1 MEAFK
6 GFLQL
11 CQEFLVALWQTALL
25 WFTDPL
31 IASGIA
37 VVLLVLLLVFF
48 LSKKQPSRIRAFN
61 NGSGY
66 VEISR
71 SALVDIIRS
80 KSEQIDIEKKP
91 GVVIRTRRGK
101 LHVDIKIRLLP
112 SRRLTEVSDIL
123 QQHLREALQDGLGIR
138 KLGNIN
144 VMVTGVRVKTGKAAR
159 KSLPLNPEPP
169 KSRESDTQSS
179 AEAES
184 ATFEV
189 MDDDASKKSD
199 DSDKHTEKRE
209 AEPAESAGSETDKRE
224 ESSEVSETKSENV
237 ELSQEDSDKRE
248 KGSV

>member
-6 GFLQL
+6 GFLLQ
-11 CQEFLVALWQTALL
+11 CQEFLVAFGHTFWG
-25 WFTDPL
+25 WFSNPWVAGGVAA
-31 IASGIA
+31 I
-37 VVLLVLLLVFF
+37 LLVFLLIFF
-48 LSKKQPSRIRAFN
+48 LSKKQPSRIRAFT

-91 GVVIRTRRGK
+91 GVVIRSRRGK

-123 QQHLREALQDGLGIR
+123 QQHLREALQEGLGIR

-159 KSLPLNPEPP
+159 KSLPLNPDVQEPEKNKVEP
-169 KSRESDTQSS
+169 KRDT
-179 AEAES
+179 ES

-189 MDDDASKKSD
+189 VDDDKRGEETEAQMQDSTAGDDASKADIKANPD
-199 DSDKHTEKRE
+199 D
-209 AEPAESAGSETDKRE
+209 AEMNPEEDIDKR
-224 ESSEVSETKSENV
+224 
-237 ELSQEDSDKRE
+237 DK
-248 KGSV
+248 

>member
-6 GFLQL
+6 GFLQM
-11 CQEFLVALWQTALL
+11 CQEFLIALWQTAVL
-25 WFTDPL
+25 WFTDPW
-31 IASGIA
+31 IAGGI
-37 VVLLVLLLVFF
+37 VLVLLVLLLVYF

-61 NGSGY
+61 NGNGY

-91 GVVIRTRRGK
+91 GVVIRSRRGK

-159 KSLPLNPEPP
+159 KSLPLNPEPS
-169 KSRESDTQSS
+169 KSRDADAASS
-179 AEAES
+179 TEAES

-189 MDDDASKKSD
+189 MDDDPSADSRSSSSVKETEKKAADPSELSNT
-199 DSDKHTEKRE
+199 DSDKSEDNSDATSAVGDLSPE
-209 AEPAESAGSETDKRE
+209 ADDDGK
-224 ESSEVSETKSENV
+224 K
-237 ELSQEDSDKRE
+237 K
-248 KGSV
+248 

>member
-6 GFLQL
+6 GFLL
-11 CQEFLVALWQTALL
+11 LVQEFLVALGRTALQ
-25 WFTDPL
+25 WFTDPW

-37 VVLLVLLLVFF
+37 LLLLVLLLIFF
-48 LSKKQPSRIRAFN
+48 LSKKQPSRIRAFD

-169 KSRESDTQSS
+169 KSEGTDSKAQ

-189 MDDDASKKSD
+189 VDDTSSNKESKS
-199 DSDKHTEKRE
+199 
-209 AEPAESAGSETDKRE
+209 P
-224 ESSEVSETKSENV
+224 ESSEPKDASTVSESGAEV
-237 ELSQEDSDKRE
+237 DEPPPEEEPGKRE
-248 KGSV
+248 SGTV

>member
-6 GFLQL
+6 GFLLQ
-11 CQEFLVALWQTALL
+11 CQEFLVAFGHTFWG
-25 WFTDPL
+25 WFSDPW
-31 IASGIA
+31 ITGGVATI
-37 VVLLVLLLVFF
+37 LLVSLLVFF
-48 LSKKQPSRIRAFN
+48 LSKKQPSRIRAFT

-71 SALVDIIRS
+71 TALVEIIRS

-91 GVVIRTRRGK
+91 GVVIRSRRGK

-123 QQHLREALQDGLGIR
+123 QQHLREALQEGLGIR

-159 KSLPLNPEPP
+159 KSLPLNPDVQEPERKKKPDP
-169 KSRESDTQSS
+169 KRES
-179 AEAES
+179 ES

-189 MDDDASKKSD
+189 VDDEKQNDKAAEETHKKTEPAFEQPMDESDSPKSETNMTSD
-199 DSDKHTEKRE
+199 DSKPNFEE
-209 AEPAESAGSETDKRE
+209 NPDKRE
-224 ESSEVSETKSENV
+224 IGH
-237 ELSQEDSDKRE
+237 L
-248 KGSV
+248 